1 MLLGVQRDPFFN
13 HAGYRRALRAA
24 STYHSLVDP
33 AFSRRGRALMLQVNK
48 GVSDALTDHPGRPY
62 RARAREWYVSEVMK
76 RAKKSCAPA
85 SHSGSGYYSRRPPG
99 RGRRRGKVSF
109 ERVLNQPG
117 GRAYLTAQYF
127 RGRPRGTRR
136 PWWALRDPRD
146 VHDEEMTSIQQSN
159 PATANAITEATAH
172 AIGTAFMAG
181 SASVRPRPLLEEGE
195 EEVGPDVTRRRLN
208 PNF

>member
-1 MLLGVQRDPFFN
+1 
-13 HAGYRRALRAA
+13 
-24 STYHSLVDP
+24 
-33 AFSRRGRALMLQVNK
+33 
-48 GVSDALTDHPGRPY
+48 
-62 RARAREWYVSEVMK
+62 
-76 RAKKSCAPA
+76 
-85 SHSGSGYYSRRPPG
+85 
-99 RGRRRGKVSF
+99 
-109 ERVLNQPG
+109 
-117 GRAYLTAQYF
+117 
-127 RGRPRGTRR
+127 
-136 PWWALRDPRD
+136 LRDPRD